1 MRGFIVTPV
10 LTTLP
15 FHHTFLRFALISL
28 GLLNMSV
35 GNIGPKI
42 GCSEKA
48 VEEGGKTEGNIREQY
63 VDIICMIRCQMTLG
77 PTES

>member
-1 MRGFIVTPV
+1 
-10 LTTLP
+10 
-15 FHHTFLRFALISL
+15 
-28 GLLNMSV
+28 MSV

-77 PTES
+77 LTES